1 MNTFQMIE
9 KEVIDNFLSEQELKI
24 IQTVFNDLRFAWGFV
39 PFAPL
44 SGERAQFCHEFWTP
58 MGGWVTEHKELI
70 RPFIDRFKPTAIL
83 RVKANLQPKSDGVY
97 EDPLH
102 WDMHTKSGLLDS
114 TTSIFYVNTCNGYTY
129 FEDGSKVESVA
140 NRMVTF
146 SNRTKHAGT
155 TCSDK
160 PGRIVINFNYHK
172 YYD

>member
-70 RPFIDRFKPTAIL
+70 RPFIDRFK
-83 RVKANLQPKSDGVY
+83 
-97 EDPLH
+97 
-102 WDMHTKSGLLDS
+102 
-114 TTSIFYVNTCNGYTY
+114 Y
-129 FEDGSKVESVA
+129 FS
-140 NRMVTF
+140 
-146 SNRTKHAGT
+146 
-155 TCSDK
+155 
-160 PGRIVINFNYHK
+160 
-172 YYD
+172 